1 MAGFSRF
8 GAVSKR
14 LEEKFIEGISV
25 TELGAFD
32 RLATVEFRIRVPES
46 TIRATM
52 EVYSDETGKRKR
64 FPMEKKDGKYFV
76 SLNMAKL
83 CGNKKTGLF
92 YYKYRVVTEMGPF
105 DMKLR
110 EYDLTETYSAADDGK
125 GDFQLLVY
133 EKRKNPPTWLHGGV
147 FYQIFP
153 DRFFSAGENPEKE
166 NAIMCR
172 DIKKFPEHL
181 RVKKNN
187 DKNNLFF
194 GGDLQGII
202 AKLDYLESLGVTCI
216 YMNPIF
222 ESVSNHRYDTAD
234 YRRVDPMLGT
244 EEDLKELI
252 DQARQRGISII
263 LDGVFNHT
271 GSDSVYFNKNASY
284 PCIGAVQSEES
295 QYASWYTFK
304 KYPDSYESWWG
315 IETLPRVRSDEPTY
329 RHFLFGKNG
338 VVRHYTRLGI
348 AGWRLDVAD
357 ELSDDFL
364 SELSRT
370 VREEKNDAIVI
381 GEVWEDATNKISYGT
396 RKHYFNGRELDS
408 VMNYPVQKAIIA
420 YLSQGDFALMR
431 RTLESIYAHYP
442 PESANTLMNLLGS
455 HDTERILTVLGDSE
469 VEKLPYDK
477 RAGYKMS
484 AASRKRA
491 ISRLRLAVC
500 IQMTVPGVPMI
511 YYGDEAGLE
520 GYKDPFCRL
529 PFPWGSEDR
538 SLTEFYRKII
548 KARKKE
554 EIFKDGSF
562 MFVYADADILC
573 YERRLNGEK
582 VVVIVNRGDD
592 EYEVKTASEGQ
603 NIFTNEVQTTFALKP
618 QSFVWIH
625 LPDSSDYNAFV
636 RISGDIKNAKVL

>member
-14 LEEKFIEGISV
+14 LEEKFIEGNSV
-25 TELGAFD
+25 TELGAFE
-32 RLATVEFRIRVPES
+32 RLDTVEFRIRVPES
-46 TIRATM
+46 TVGATM
-52 EVYSDETGKRKR
+52 EIFSDETGKRKR
-64 FPMEKKDGKYFV
+64 FPMEKIGGKYSV

-83 CGNKKTGLF
+83 CGAKKTGLF
-92 YYKYRVVTEMGPF
+92 YYKYRVITEMGSF
-105 DMKLR
+105 DMKRR
-110 EYDLTETYSAADDGK
+110 ENDFTETYNASDEEK

-153 DRFFSAGENPEKE
+153 DRFFSAGENHEKE
-166 NAIMCR
+166 NAVMCR
-172 DIKKFPEHL
+172 DIKKFPEHM

-194 GGDLQGII
+194 GGDLKGII
-202 AKLDYLESLGVTCI
+202 AKLDYLESLGVTCL

-222 ESVSNHRYDTAD
+222 ESSSNHRYDTAD
-234 YRRVDPMLGT
+234 YNRVDSMLGT
-244 EEDLKELI
+244 EEDLKTLI
-252 DQARQRGISII
+252 EEAKQRGIGII

-271 GSDSVYFNKNASY
+271 GSDSVYFNKNANY

-304 KYPDSYESWWG
+304 KYPDKYESWWG

-338 VVRHYTRLGI
+338 VVRRYTRLGI
-348 AGWRLDVAD
+348 SGWRLDVAD

-364 SELSRT
+364 TELSMA
-370 VREEKNDAIVI
+370 VREEKSDAIVI

-396 RKHYFNGRELDS
+396 RKHYFHGRELDS
-408 VMNYPVQKAIIA
+408 VMNYPVQKAIVA
-420 YLSQGDFALMR
+420 YLAQGDFAVMR
-431 RTLESIYAHYP
+431 RTLESIYNHYP
-442 PESANTLMNLLGS
+442 PEAANTLMNLLGS
-455 HDTERILTVLGDSE
+455 HDTERILTMLGDKE
-469 VEKLPYDK
+469 VEKLPYEK
-477 RAGYKMS
+477 RAGYKMPT
-484 AASRKRA
+484 ACRKRA
-491 ISRLRLAVC
+491 LSLLRLAVC
-500 IQMTVPGVPMI
+500 IQMTVPGIPMV
-511 YYGDEAGLE
+511 YYGDEAGME

-538 SLTEFYRKII
+538 SLTEFYRKTI

-554 EIFKDGSF
+554 EIFKEGSF
-562 MFVYADADILC
+562 LFVYADADILC

-582 VVVIVNRGDD
+582 AVIVVNRSDD
-592 EYEVKTASEGQ
+592 EYEVKTVCEGK
-603 NIFTNEVQTTFALKP
+603 NIFTEEVQTTFELKP
-618 QSFVWIH
+618 QSFLWLH
-625 LPDSSDYNAFV
+625 LPDFSDYNAFV
-636 RISGDIKNAKVL
+636 KISGELKK